1 MVRMASRRTARREF
15 LPVFPHARAV
25 QLPRWLVLILAAALA
40 VAGGYELGHM
50 ATQRGVLPLMALLVG
65 AAGVVVML
73 SDVRAALWTTI
84 GVIAVLPFAVVPYHL
99 GLTLTLLEVASI
111 ATIGTWFVTL
121 MLHRNQRLAAGAP
134 ALLIGL
140 FLAETAFAFL
150 IGVTNG
156 YSMTTFH
163 DYGKF
168 LLAVLL
174 VFVVWNVAS
183 EFTEARR
190 LVNVLL
196 VAGGAA
202 AFLGLALY
210 AGGATLTFKVL
221 ARLVPYGYPTSDIVR
236 YIEDNPAKAMRLTST
251 SVDPNSFGGLLA
263 VMTVLACAMA
273 VARHRAISRWVSVP
287 SLGLCGVAALLTFSR
302 GAWVGIAAGFAVL
315 AVLRFRWMVIPG
327 VVAALA
333 MAAFGL
339 GAAFVHRFWL
349 GITLQD
355 PATKLRLREYQNALA
370 IIRDHPFFGVG
381 FGNAPSI
388 NLQTGV
394 SSVYLSI
401 GERVG
406 LIGLVIFLVTIAVI
420 GLTGLSSWRRR
431 VETPEGEML
440 LGLLAALSS
449 ALTVGIFDHYYFNI
463 TFPHM
468 AALFWIICGMIL
480 ALAAP
485 GRMPRSRESVYGELH
500 ARQDRGLPGRKRGD
514 ARHPGEPATESS
526 HL

>member
-1 MVRMASRRTARREF
+1 VVSQRPARRGF
-15 LPVFPHARAV
+15 LPAFPHSRAV
-25 QLPRWLVLILAAALA
+25 HLPLWLVLVLSAAIA

-50 ATQRGVLPLMALLVG
+50 STQRGVLPLMALLVG

-73 SDVRAALWTTI
+73 SDVRAALWSTI
-84 GVIAVLPFAVVPYHL
+84 GVIALLPFAVVPYHL

-121 MLHRNQRLAAGAP
+121 MLHRDQRLATGAP

-140 FLAETAFAFL
+140 FVAETAFAFL

-183 EFTEARR
+183 DFVEARR

-196 VAGGAA
+196 LAGGAA

-210 AGGATLTFKVL
+210 VGGASLTFKVL

-236 YIEDNPAKAMRLTST
+236 YIEDNPAKPLRLTST

-273 VARHRAISRWVSVP
+273 IARHRSISRKVSVP
-287 SLGLCGVAALLTFSR
+287 ALGLCGVAALLTFSR

-315 AVLRFRWMVIPG
+315 ALLRYRWLIIPG
-327 VVAALA
+327 VVAALG

-339 GAAFVHRFWL
+339 GAEFVHRFWL

-394 SSVYLSI
+394 SSIYLSI

-406 LIGLVIFLVTIAVI
+406 LIGLAIFLITVAVI
-420 GLTGLSSWRRR
+420 GLSGLRSWRRR
-431 VETPEGEML
+431 IETPEGEML

-449 ALTVGIFDHYYFNI
+449 ALTVGVFDHYYFNI

-485 GRMPRSRESVYGELH
+485 GQIRRSRASTDGDFR
-500 ARQDRGLPGRKRGD
+500 ARQDRDLPDRERGD
-514 ARHPGEPATESS
+514 ARHPGERASESG

>member
-1 MVRMASRRTARREF
+1 VNVTAPNRQRRARRYF
-15 LPVFPHARAV
+15 LPAFPHVRSSR
-25 QLPRWLVLILAAALA
+25 LPLWLVLILAAAVA
-40 VAGGYELGHM
+40 VAGGGLLGHM
-50 ATQRGVLPLMALLVG
+50 ATQRGLLPLLALMIG
-65 AAGVVVML
+65 AAGAVVMI
-73 SDVRAALWTTI
+73 SDVRAALWSTI
-84 GVIAVLPFAVVPYHL
+84 GVIALLPFAVVPFHL

-121 MLHRNQRLAAGAP
+121 MLHRDKLLATGPP

-150 IGVTNG
+150 LGVTNG

-174 VFVVWNVAS
+174 VFVVWNIAS
-183 EFTEARR
+183 DLTEARR
-190 LVNVLL
+190 LMNVLL
-196 VAGGAA
+196 LAGGGA

-210 AGGATLTFKVL
+210 AGGAGLTLRVL
-221 ARLVPYGYPTSDIVR
+221 ARLIPYGYPSSDIVR

-263 VMTVLACAMA
+263 VIAVLACAMA
-273 VARHRAISRWVSVP
+273 IARHRTISRWISVP
-287 SLGLCGVAALLTFSR
+287 VLALSGVAALLTFSR

-315 AVLRFRWMVIPG
+315 ALLRYRWLILPG
-327 VVAALA
+327 FLGALA
-333 MAAFGL
+333 ITGLGL
-339 GAAFVHRFWL
+339 GASFVHRFWL

-355 PATKLRLREYQNALA
+355 PATKLRLAEYRNALA
-370 IIRDHPFFGVG
+370 IIRQHPFFGVG

-388 NLQTGV
+388 DLQTGV
-394 SSVYLSI
+394 SSIYLSI

-406 LIGLVIFLVTIAVI
+406 LVGLLIFLVTIATI
-420 GLTGLSSWRRR
+420 ALTGFRAWRGCAD
-431 VETPEGEML
+431 TPRGDLL
-440 LGLLAALSS
+440 LGLLAALAS
-449 ALTVGIFDHYYFNI
+449 ALVVGIFDHYYFNI

-468 AALFWIICGMIL
+468 AALFWIVCGMIL

-485 GRMPRSRESVYGELH
+485 ARATTKPRIRSADGVESV
-500 ARQDRGLPGRKRGD
+500 
-514 ARHPGEPATESS
+514 ATERFVSEK
-526 HL
+526 

>member
-1 MVRMASRRTARREF
+1 
-15 LPVFPHARAV
+15 V
-25 QLPRWLVLILAAALA
+25 QLPLWLVLILAAALA

-73 SDVRAALWTTI
+73 SDVRAALWATI
-84 GVIAVLPFAVVPYHL
+84 GVIALLPFAVVPYHL

-111 ATIGTWFVTL
+111 ATLGTWFVTL
-121 MLHRNQRLAAGAP
+121 MLRRDQRLATGAA

-140 FLAETAFAFL
+140 FIAETAFAFL

-156 YSMTTFH
+156 YNMATFH

-183 EFTEARR
+183 DFTEARR

-202 AFLGLALY
+202 AFLGLSLY

-236 YIEDNPAKAMRLTST
+236 YIEDNPAKPLRLTST

-273 VARHRAISRWVSVP
+273 IARHRSISRWVSVP
-287 SLGLCGVAALLTFSR
+287 ALGLCGLAALLTFSR

-315 AVLRFRWMVIPG
+315 ALLRYRWLIVPG
-327 VVAALA
+327 VLLAFA
-333 MAAFGL
+333 MAIFGL
-339 GAAFVHRFWL
+339 GAEFVHRFWL

-388 NLQTGV
+388 NQQTGV
-394 SSVYLSI
+394 SSIYLTI

-406 LIGLVIFLVTIAVI
+406 LIGLAIFLIVMLAI
-420 GLTGLSSWRRR
+420 GLTGLRAWHSQ
-431 VETPEGEML
+431 VETPQGEML
-440 LGLLAALSS
+440 LGLLAALCS

-485 GRMPRSRESVYGELH
+485 GRTRRSRASTDGDFR
-500 ARQDRGLPGRKRGD
+500 ARQDRDLFDRELGNAGHSG
-514 ARHPGEPATESS
+514 
-526 HL
+526 

>member
-1 MVRMASRRTARREF
+1 MASQRSARRAF

-25 QLPRWLVLILAAALA
+25 QLPLWLVLVLAAAIA

-50 ATQRGVLPLMALLVG
+50 ATQRGVLPLMALLIG
-65 AAGVVVML
+65 AAGVVVMV
-73 SDVRAALWTTI
+73 SDVRAALWSTI
-84 GVIAVLPFAVVPYHL
+84 GVIALLPFAVVPYRL

-111 ATIGTWFVTL
+111 VTLGTWFVTL
-121 MLHRNQRLAAGAP
+121 MLHREQRLATGAP

-140 FLAETAFAFL
+140 FLSETAFAFL

-183 EFTEARR
+183 DLTEARR

-196 VAGGAA
+196 LAGGAA

-210 AGGATLTFKVL
+210 AGGASLTFKVL
-221 ARLVPYGYPTSDIVR
+221 ARLIPYGYPTSDIVR
-236 YIEDNPAKAMRLTST
+236 YIEDNPAKPLRLTST

-263 VMTVLACAMA
+263 VLTVLACAMA
-273 VARHRAISRWVSVP
+273 IARHRSISRWVSVP
-287 SLGLCGVAALLTFSR
+287 ALGLCGVAALLTFSR
-302 GAWVGIAAGFAVL
+302 GAWVGIAVGLAVL
-315 AVLRFRWMVIPG
+315 ALLRFRWLIIPG
-327 VVAALA
+327 VLLALA

-339 GAAFVHRFWL
+339 GAEFVHRFWL

-355 PATKLRLREYQNALA
+355 PATKLRLREYQNALD

-388 NLQTGV
+388 NQQTGV
-394 SSVYLSI
+394 SSIYLSI

-406 LIGLVIFLVTIAVI
+406 LIGLAIFLIVVAVI
-420 GLTGLSSWRRR
+420 GLTGVRAWRRQ

-440 LGLLAALSS
+440 LGMLAALSS
-449 ALTVGIFDHYYFNI
+449 ALTVGVFDHYFFNI

-468 AALFWIICGMIL
+468 AALFWITCGMIL

-485 GRMPRSRESVYGELH
+485 GRMRRPRASNDGVIG
-500 ARQDRGLPGRKRGD
+500 ARQDPDLPDRERSD
-514 ARHPGEPATESS
+514 ARHSGQRAPRSS
-526 HL
+526 RL